1 MNIPLNVG
9 PRIGRE
15 IGQKIGRRIG
25 LIAGNG
31 QFPLLFAQA
40 ARNKGWQVHAVG
52 YEGETDPTLAQHVD
66 TIEWLYLGQI
76 KRMIKFFRQHDIAD
90 AVMIGG
96 ITKTRM
102 FTNVRPDI
110 KAIALLAGMRHTHDD
125 AILRAFADLLE
136 KEGIHIH
143 ASTFLLPEILA
154 PEGVWTSRKPSRSEK
169 EDMVLGW
176 NIAKQIGQLDIGQCV
191 VVAGG
196 SVLAVEAIEGT
207 DAAIARG
214 GSLCKGQ
221 AVVVKVCKPSQDTRF
236 DIPAVGMGTIDSMQ
250 QANIKALAI
259 EAGKAVVFDR
269 EAMIQKANLYKM
281 TIVAFAESTISD
293 SFKE

>member
-1 MNIPLNVG
+1 MPEESG
-9 PRIGRE
+9 PAKSRIMAP
-15 IGQKIGRRIG
+15 QRIG

-40 ARNKGWQVHAVG
+40 ARRKGWQVYAVG
-52 YEGETDPTLAQHVD
+52 YEGETEPILAQHVEAM
-66 TIEWLYLGQI
+66 EWLYLGQI
-76 KRMIKFFRQHDIAD
+76 KRMLKFFRQHDITD
-90 AVMIGG
+90 GVMIGG

-136 KEGIHIH
+136 KEGVRIHD
-143 ASTFLLPEILA
+143 STFLLPEILA
-154 PEGVWTSRKPSRSEK
+154 PEGVWTARKPSRSET
-169 EDMVLGW
+169 EDMRLGW
-176 NIAKQIGQLDIGQCV
+176 RIAKRIGHLDIGQCV

-207 DAAIARG
+207 DAAITRAG
-214 GSLCKGQ
+214 MLCKGQ
-221 AVVVKVCKPSQDTRF
+221 AVVVKVCKPNQDTRF
-236 DIPAVGMGTIDSMQ
+236 DIPAVGMGTIETMQ
-250 QANIKALAI
+250 KANIKALAI

-269 EAMIQKANLYKM
+269 DLMIQKANHYKM
-281 TIVAFAESTISD
+281 CIAAFTESTMPD
-293 SFKE
+293 TAEE